1 MADIDLKDF
10 AVIGLRSEIARLE
23 SEPAGLRTKLA
34 SLIGGRLD
42 TPAPGPNT
50 RVPQNRTAVRAKR
63 RRNLSPEGRARIAE
77 TTRKRLERVRRKR
90 PPQGRQKENWRD
102 GRCRDM

>member
-42 TPAPGPNT
+42 TPAPG
-50 RVPQNRTAVRAKR
+50 
-63 RRNLSPEGRARIAE
+63 LSPEGRARIAE

>member
-1 MADIDLKDF
+1 MAMADIDLKDF

-42 TPAPGPNT
+42 TPAPG
-50 RVPQNRTAVRAKR
+50 
-63 RRNLSPEGRARIAE
+63 LSPEGRARIAE
-77 TTRKRLERVRRKR
+77 ATRKRVKAEKAAAGAPERELARPPMPRHVRRARHRRGLRKSAFR
-90 PPQGRQKENWRD
+90 
-102 GRCRDM
+102 

>member
-42 TPAPGPNT
+42 TPAPGAQHARASET
-50 RVPQNRTAVRAKR
+50 EPQCVRKEDATCRPKGGPGSLKRHANGWNR
-63 RRNLSPEGRARIAE
+63 
-77 TTRKRLERVRRKR
+77 
-90 PPQGRQKENWRD
+90 
-102 GRCRDM
+102 